1 MKRGII
7 LLVVVAVVIFFVF
20 RNQQTSAPVSETPTT
35 ATTTEEVIVPGPEFL
50 FYSESVK
57 DLAASGFTAK
67 IPLVYSQILTGSST
81 ASTTVATST
90 SPVRAEYPEFE
101 SCTDGTTPECV
112 VVYAREQKDGIAQ
125 KTITVLWRLRDETAP
140 AAGGDF
146 IVTGSVDSLEPL
158 I

>member
-1 MKRGII
+1 MKKGII
-7 LLVVVAVVIFFVF
+7 ALIIIVLAAWFLFAN
-20 RNQQTSAPVSETPTT
+20 RDTQAPAPQNET

-57 DLAASGFTAK
+57 DLSASGFTAK

-101 SCTDGTTPECV
+101 SCTDGITPECV